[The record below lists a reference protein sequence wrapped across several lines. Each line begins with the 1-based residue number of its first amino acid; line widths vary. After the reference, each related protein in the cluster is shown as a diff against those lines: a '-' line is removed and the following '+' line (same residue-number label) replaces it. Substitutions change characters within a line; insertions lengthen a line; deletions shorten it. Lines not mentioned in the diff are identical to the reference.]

1 MLANLQQELHK
12 ATNHM
17 QNELSKL
24 QAWRANPAIVEDI
37 YVMAYGSLGPLK
49 NIAAVSIMDAS
60 TIVIQPWDKTLI
72 RDIEKGISDAK
83 IGLNPSNN
91 GETLMIKI
99 PPLTEERRRDLV
111 KIASRLGEEGKVGIR
126 NIRQEFKKKI
136 DKSKADKEIS
146 EDEAKVHEA
155 SLQKEIDKWIKQI
168 EDMLKV
174 KETDIMKV

>member
-1 MLANLQQELHK
+1 MLSNLQQELSK

-17 QNELSKL
+17 KSELSKL

-60 TIVIQPWDKTLI
+60 TIVIQPWDKALI
-72 RDIEKGISDAK
+72 RDIEKWISDAK

-91 GETLMIKI
+91 GESLMIKI

-111 KIASRLGEEGKVGIR
+111 KIANRLGEEWKVGIR
-126 NIRQEFKKKI
+126 NIRQDFKKKI

-146 EDEAKVHEA
+146 EDEAKGYETN
-155 SLQKEIDKWIKQI
+155 LQKNIDKGIKEI
-168 EDMLKV
+168 EEMLKI

>member
-1 MLANLQQELHK
+1 
-12 ATNHM
+12 
-17 QNELSKL
+17 
-24 QAWRANPAIVEDI
+24 
-37 YVMAYGSLGPLK
+37 MAYGSLGPLK

-72 RDIEKGISDAK
+72 KDIEKGISDAK

-126 NIRQEFKKKI
+126 NIRQDFKKKI
-136 DKSKADKEIS
+136 DKAKADKEIS
-146 EDEAKVHEA
+146 EDEAKGYEA
-155 SLQKEIDKWIKQI
+155 NLQKDIDKGIKDI
-168 EDMLKV
+168 EEMLKV
-174 KETDIMKV
+174 KEVEIMKV

>member
-1 MLANLQQELHK
+1 
-12 ATNHM
+12 
-17 QNELSKL
+17 
-24 QAWRANPAIVEDI
+24 
-37 YVMAYGSLGPLK
+37 MAYGSLGPLK

-60 TIVIQPWDKTLI
+60 TIVIQPWDKALI

-99 PPLTEERRRDLV
+99 PPLTEERRRDLAR
-111 KIASRLGEEGKVGIR
+111 IASRLGEEGKVGIR

-146 EDEAKVHEA
+146 EDEAKIHEVT
-155 SLQKEIDKWIKQI
+155 LQKDIDK
-168 EDMLKV
+168 
-174 KETDIMKV
+174 

>member
-1 MLANLQQELHK
+1 
-12 ATNHM
+12 
-17 QNELSKL
+17 
-24 QAWRANPAIVEDI
+24 
-37 YVMAYGSLGPLK
+37 MAYGSLGPLK

-136 DKSKADKEIS
+136 DKAKADKEIS
-146 EDEAKVHEA
+146 EDEAKTHEA
-155 SLQKEIDKWIKQI
+155 NLQKEIDK
-168 EDMLKV
+168 
-174 KETDIMKV
+174 

>member
-1 MLANLQQELHK
+1 
-12 ATNHM
+12 
-17 QNELSKL
+17 
-24 QAWRANPAIVEDI
+24 
-37 YVMAYGSLGPLK
+37 MAYGSLGPLK
-49 NIAAVSIMDAS
+49 NIAAVSIMDAQ
-60 TIVIQPWDKTLI
+60 TIVIQPWDKALI

-146 EDEAKVHEA
+146 EDEAKVYET
-155 SLQKEIDKWIKQI
+155 SLQKEIDKGIKEI
-168 EDMLKV
+168 EEMLKT
-174 KETDIMKV
+174 KEVEIMKV

>member
-1 MLANLQQELHK
+1 
-12 ATNHM
+12 
-17 QNELSKL
+17 
-24 QAWRANPAIVEDI
+24 
-37 YVMAYGSLGPLK
+37 MAYGSLGPLK

-72 RDIEKGISDAK
+72 RDIEKGISEAK

-91 GETLMIKI
+91 GEALMIKI

-155 SLQKEIDKWIKQI
+155 SLQKEIDK
-168 EDMLKV
+168 
-174 KETDIMKV
+174 

>member
-1 MLANLQQELHK
+1 MLANLQQELTK

-17 QNELSKL
+17 KSELAKL
-24 QAWRANPAIVEDI
+24 QAWRANPAIVEDV

-60 TIVIQPWDKTLI
+60 TIVIQPWDKALI

-99 PPLTEERRRDLV
+99 PPLTEERRRELV
-111 KIASRLGEEGKVGIR
+111 KVANRLGEEGKVGIR

-136 DKSKADKEIS
+136 DTAKTNKEIS
-146 EDEAKVHEA
+146 EDEAKWYEA
-155 SLQKEIDKWIKQI
+155 NLQKDIDVGIKEI
-168 EDMLKV
+168 EAMLKV
-174 KETDIMKV
+174 KETEIMKI

>member
-60 TIVIQPWDKTLI
+60 TIVIQPWDKAII

-136 DKSKADKEIS
+136 DKAKADKEIS
-146 EDEAKVHEA
+146 EDEAKTHEA
-155 SLQKEIDKWIKQI
+155 NLQKEIDKWIKQI
-168 EDMLKV
+168 EEMLKT
-174 KETDIMKV
+174 KEIDIMKV

>member
-60 TIVIQPWDKTLI
+60 TIIIQPWDKTLI

-146 EDEAKVHEA
+146 EDEAKTHEA
-155 SLQKEIDKWIKQI
+155 NLQKEIDKWIKQI
-168 EDMLKV
+168 EEMLKT
-174 KETDIMKV
+174 KEIDIMKV

>member
-24 QAWRANPAIVEDI
+24 QAGRANSAIVEDI

-49 NIAAVSIMDAS
+49 NIAAVSVMDAS

-72 RDIEKGISDAK
+72 RDIEKGISEAK

-146 EDEAKVHEA
+146 EDEAKTHEA
-155 SLQKEIDKWIKQI
+155 NLQKEIDKGIKQI
-168 EDMLKV
+168 EEMLKV
-174 KETDIMKV
+174 KEIEIMKV

>member
-1 MLANLQQELHK
+1 MLSNLQQELSK

-60 TIVIQPWDKTLI
+60 TIVIQPWDKSII

-146 EDEAKVHEA
+146 EDEAKVYEA

-174 KETDIMKV
+174 KEVEIMKV